1 MMAPRSPQF
10 VQDEDELPL
19 KVPGLHVEQLTAS
32 PSEYVP
38 PSHDAHVMAPT
49 RDVSRT
55 RVRKG
60 RRVELLQ
67 VPNVPL
73 SRRVAKPWVQSKHAS
88 VSAWGA

>member
-38 PSHDAHVMAPT
+38 PSHAEQVVAP
-49 RDVSRT
+49 VGFGS
-55 RVRKG
+55 
-60 RRVELLQ
+60 
-67 VPNVPL
+67 
-73 SRRVAKPWVQSKHAS
+73 AKQGG
-88 VSAWGA
+88 SARGYGSISPRW

>member
-10 VQDEDELPL
+10 VQEEDELPL
-19 KVPGLHVEQLTAS
+19 YVPGTQVEQLTAS

-38 PSHDAHVMAPT
+38 PSQDAHVVAPT

-55 RVRKG
+55 RVRRG

-73 SRRVAKPWVQSKHAS
+73 SRRVAKPFVQSKHAS
-88 VSAWGA
+88 ASARGA